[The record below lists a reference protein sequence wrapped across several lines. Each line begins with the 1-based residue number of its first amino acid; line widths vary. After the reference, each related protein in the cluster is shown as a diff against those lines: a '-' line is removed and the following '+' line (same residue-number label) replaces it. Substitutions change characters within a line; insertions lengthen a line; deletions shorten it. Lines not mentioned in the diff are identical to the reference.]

1 MKYEYE
7 ESLNSFN
14 EYINKC
20 REIIIN
26 TFFTR
31 DDYTRDVK
39 GIDFNSLD
47 KDVDDA
53 IRKHRLELINIKIDH
68 TMRMIEQV
76 IEINKTLDF
85 DFDFGLV
92 IKEAVLFH
100 DIGRFGQAVR
110 SNSFGDKAFYNDGK
124 SAISG
129 GFINHG
135 YDGANTFLKEPF
147 AVDNKY
153 KYIIS
158 ESIKHHVMPD
168 KVISKEDF
176 DLIKRANFPS
186 LNIGKIVTGNRYLNS
201 SEYLVF
207 SLITQL
213 VADID
218 KIDILYQCLNATFDN
233 GMLVRKY
240 VFDKSKKNLSD
251 IASYWGIS
259 KEDILLFNSDI
270 TEEKYE
276 NDRVTLK
283 IPVSKLDVSKLEVSS
298 DIINMLKNNSW
309 SSLAELQCRD
319 DWNFI
324 SIFIWRLGKFLND
337 INFTSVLITVQELE
351 LLEGL
356 KRKFI
361 NMGNELRDSSGKPMG
376 NTLYS
381 LVDFAFEYAFSLVSE
396 KLYNNKNNI
405 IIEDKKIR

>member
-7 ESLNSFN
+7 ESLDSFN

-31 DDYTRDVK
+31 DDYTKDVK
-39 GIDFNSLD
+39 GVDSNSLD

-53 IRKHRLELINIKIDH
+53 IRNHRMKLINIKIDH
-68 TMRMIEQV
+68 TMRMVKQI
-76 IEINKTLDF
+76 IEINKVLDV

-110 SNSFGDKAFYNDGK
+110 GNSFGDKTFYDNGK
-124 SAISG
+124 SVLSG

-135 YDGANTFLKEPF
+135 YDGANTFLNEPF
-147 AVDNKY
+147 AVDDKY

-158 ESIKHHVMPD
+158 ETIKHHVMPE
-168 KVISKEDF
+168 KVISKEDV
-176 DLIKRANFPS
+176 DLMKRADFSS
-186 LNIGKIVTGNRYLNS
+186 LNIGNVVTGNRYLNS

-213 VADID
+213 VADVD

-233 GMLVRKY
+233 EMLVRNF
-240 VFDKSKKNLSD
+240 VFDKSKKNLND

-259 KEDILLFNSDI
+259 KEDILQFNSDI
-270 TEEKYE
+270 TEDKYE
-276 NDRVTLK
+276 NDMVTLK
-283 IPVSKLDVSKLEVSS
+283 IPVSKLDISKLKVSS
-298 DIINMLKNNSW
+298 DIIDMLKNNSW
-309 SSLAELQCRD
+309 PSLAELQSRD

-337 INFTSVLITVQELE
+337 INFTSVLVTVQELE

-361 NMGNELRDSSGKPMG
+361 SMGNDLKDSSGKPMG
-376 NTLYS
+376 DALYS
-381 LVDFAFEYAFSLVSE
+381 LVDFAFEYAFSLVGE
-396 KLYNNKNNI
+396 KLYNNRNNI

>member
-1 MKYEYE
+1 MKYGYE
-7 ESLNSFN
+7 ESLDSFN

-20 REIIIN
+20 REIILN

-39 GIDFNSLD
+39 GVNSNSLD

-53 IRKHRLELINIKIDH
+53 IRKHRMELINIKIDH
-68 TMRMIEQV
+68 TMRMIKQI
-76 IEINKTLDF
+76 IEINKVLDI

-92 IKEAVLFH
+92 IKDAVLFH

-110 SNSFGDKAFYNDGK
+110 GNSFGDKAFYNDGK
-124 SAISG
+124 SVLSG

-135 YDGANTFLKEPF
+135 YEGANTFLNEPF
-147 AVDNKY
+147 AVDDKY

-158 ESIKHHVMPD
+158 ESIKHHVMPENAISEED
-168 KVISKEDF
+168 IDLMKKVDF
-176 DLIKRANFPS
+176 SS
-186 LNIGKIVTGNRYLNS
+186 LNIENVVTGNRYLNS

-233 GMLVRKY
+233 GMLVRNF
-240 VFDKSKKNLSD
+240 VLDKSKKSLSD

-259 KEDILLFNSDI
+259 KEDILEFNSDI
-270 TEEKYE
+270 SEGKYE

-283 IPVSKLDVSKLEVSS
+283 IPVSKLDVSKLKVSS
-298 DIINMLKNNSW
+298 DIIDMLKNNSW
-309 SSLAELQCRD
+309 PSLAELQCRD

-324 SIFIWRLGKFLND
+324 SIFIWRIGKFLND
-337 INFTSVLITVQELE
+337 INFTSVLVTVQELE

-361 NMGNELRDSSGKPMG
+361 SMGNELKDSSGKSMG
-376 NTLYS
+376 NVLYS
-381 LVDFAFEYAFSLVSE
+381 LVDFVFEYAFSLVGE
-396 KLYNNKNNI
+396 KLYNNRNNI
-405 IIEDKKIR
+405 IVEDKKIR